1 MQYSHGGV
9 LEEAVIWVKHVLG
22 EKIEPLSRHT
32 AVIETSLALE
42 LDPEPRFEMFGV
54 LTIHDCSEAVF

>member
-42 LDPEPRFEMFGV
+42 LDPQSRFEMFRV
-54 LTIHDCSEAVF
+54 LAVHHRAEAVF